1 MQALSSKVGA
11 PDQSKFYDNILG
23 TQDGVSINQRWA
35 EFREFPEFRK
45 NDFHGFSLN
54 QFLAQKA

>member
-23 TQDGVSINQRWA
+23 TKDGASINYTV
-35 EFREFPEFRK
+35 
-45 NDFHGFSLN
+45 
-54 QFLAQKA
+54 